1 MPDFSFPETKGERP
15 PDFER
20 TREFGVAL
28 TRLAAD
34 DPDVRKLMA
43 EVQALVKPRS
53 VLRDPGLVARVRAMA
68 TAA

>member
-1 MPDFSFPETKGERP
+1 
-15 PDFER
+15 
-20 TREFGVAL
+20 VAL

-34 DPDVRKLMA
+34 DPDVHKLMA